1 MNHFLNGFNDE
12 LEKLGKFNSISRAMT
27 SRYNPMMLGGLPRY
41 IESRALAGRLL
52 KGSLKRSDRRV
63 LEKLLAAQHGTS
75 REAVRGTVKK
85 IMADAKAGKF
95 RGFDERKF
103 PISRL
108 LGWNKYPAIAAPIL
122 GAEGA
127 ISGGMIGAMTPGV
140 GHLAGAATGAG
151 VGVGGAV
158 GPLAIQMARRGVG
171 SRGLA
176 GRLAGGKKLMK
187 SEQELME
194 LLGRAQKHK
203 G

>member
-1 MNHFLNGFNDE
+1 MSYFLNGFSDE
-12 LEKLGKFNSISRAMT
+12 LEKIGKFNSISRAMT

-41 IESRALAGRLL
+41 IESRGLSGRLL

-63 LEKLLAAQHGTS
+63 LEKLLAAQQGTS
-75 REAVRGTVKK
+75 RAAVRETVKK
-85 IMADAKAGKF
+85 IVSDAKAGKF
-95 RGFDERKF
+95 RGLDKRKF

-108 LGWNKYPAIAAPIL
+108 LGWNKYPAIAAPVL

-140 GHLAGAATGAG
+140 GHLAGAVAGAG
-151 VGVGGAV
+151 VGVGGAGV
-158 GPLAIQMARRGVG
+158 PLAIQMARRGVG

-176 GRLAGGKKLMK
+176 GRLAGSKKLMK
-187 SEQELME
+187 SERELMD